1 MTDVKFPKNLSMNL
15 KRMEQGFSK
24 SRVKILPDIG
34 SGTVKSNGI
43 VRYRIPG
50 NGIYD
55 LRSIVKFF
63 TGKTTGTSAT
73 PSGLSLHFPRY
84 TSSLI
89 QNISITAGNTVLC
102 SINEYGLLYNAL
114 MDHEGA
120 DYSQFSKRCTE
131 MFDPT
136 IRYTSQTYTS
146 GTAGDN
152 KISAGK
158 LVNSTDTVAGSNDS
172 EVNMCINHFLGM
184 LNSLSTS
191 CIDLTNIG
199 DLFINIQ
206 FAPATVLW
214 HSSFPGSTTANLVP
228 TFSGVDYE
236 LKDMFITIDRLSF
249 QSATYYQL
257 ITQEL
262 IKPEGLQFGYYD
274 YYMVQGSLTGKSSG
288 IAMNFN
294 VNSAS
299 LDQCIATFRR
309 EDFNTIKPLIMYGS
323 LGIGASFVSLDEYL
337 SNPTAYTNNVT
348 GATALGF
355 TDLGDGFANSVAF
368 VRAGND
374 IKSSQ
379 WSINSINIDPY
390 ALTPIEIMQKNLQY
404 LGFMNQDLGTSGLH
418 PSCKSLFHYL
428 KYYFIDICS
437 LENISGDNSMWV
449 SGIDGR
455 NGGINIQYNATFS
468 SFNSSKVYP
477 IIWCRSTRVMKV
489 NAGRQI
495 TIDPVPSYA
504 Q

>member
-1 MTDVKFPKNLSMNL
+1 MTDVKFPKNLAMNL

-24 SRVKILPDIG
+24 TKVKILPDIG
-34 SGTVKSNGI
+34 SSGSVKSNGI

-63 TGKTTGTSAT
+63 TGKTTGTSAVVNN
-73 PSGLSLHFPRY
+73 LFLHFPRY

-136 IRYTSQTYTS
+136 VRYSIHSTPGNDTKL
-146 GTAGDN
+146 TAGRYLD
-152 KISAGK
+152 SAV
-158 LVNSTDTVAGSNDS
+158 VNSNDS
-172 EVNMCINHFLGM
+172 DVNMCINNFLGF
-184 LNSLSTS
+184 LNSLSTP

-214 HSSFPGSTTANLVP
+214 HSSFPTTTTATLVP
-228 TFSGVDYE
+228 TFSGVDFE

-274 YYMVQGSLTGKSSG
+274 YYMVAGSLTQKSSG
-288 IAMNFN
+288 ISMNFN

-309 EDFNTIKPLIMYGS
+309 EDYNTTRPLVMYGS

-348 GATALGF
+348 TGGATALGF

-390 ALTPIEIMQKNLQY
+390 ALSGIEIMQKNLQY
-404 LGFMNQDLGTSGLH
+404 LGFMNQDLGTSGVH
-418 PSCKSLFHYL
+418 PSCKSLLHYL

-437 LENISGDNSMWV
+437 LENISQDNSMWV
-449 SGIDGR
+449 SGLDGR
-455 NGGINIQYNATFS
+455 QGGINIQYSATFLS
-468 SFNSSKVYP
+468 TNTSKVYP

-489 NAGRQI
+489 NAGKQI

>member
-1 MTDVKFPKNLSMNL
+1 MTDVKFPKNLAMNL
-15 KRMEQGFSK
+15 KRMSEQGFSK
-24 SRVKILPDIG
+24 TKVKILPDIG

-43 VRYRIPG
+43 VRFRIAS

-55 LRSIVKFF
+55 FRSLAMFF
-63 TGKTTGTSAT
+63 NGKTTGTSSVIT
-73 PSGLSLHFPRY
+73 GLNLHFPRY
-84 TSSLI
+84 SSSLI

-136 IRYTSQTYTS
+136 VRYTTTTYSTS
-146 GTAGDN
+146 TVGDN
-152 KISAGK
+152 KISSAK
-158 LVNSTDTVAGSNDS
+158 YTDSAAVNANSSD
-172 EVNMCINHFLGM
+172 VNMCINNFLGF
-184 LNSLSTS
+184 LNSLSTP

-206 FAPATVLW
+206 FAPSTVLW
-214 HSSFPGSTTANLVP
+214 HSSLTSAQSANIASTP
-228 TFSGVDYE
+228 TFSSADYE
-236 LKDMFITIDRLSF
+236 LKDMFMTIDRLSF

-262 IKPEGLQFGYYD
+262 VKPEGLQFGYYD
-274 YYMVQGSLTGKSSG
+274 YYMVAGSVAMKSANVS
-288 IAMNFN
+288 MNFN
-294 VNSAS
+294 INSAS

-309 EDFNTIKPLIMYGS
+309 EDYNKIRPLVMYGS
-323 LGIGASFVSLDEYL
+323 LGLGVSHISIDEYL
-337 SNPTAYTNNVT
+337 SNPNAYTNNVST
-348 GATALGF
+348 GQATGLGI

-368 VRAGND
+368 VRPAND

-404 LGFMNQDLGTSGLH
+404 LGFMNQDLGTSGMH
-418 PSCKSLFHYL
+418 PSCKSLLHYL

-437 LENISGDNSMWV
+437 LENISGDNSM
-449 SGIDGR
+449 
-455 NGGINIQYNATFS
+455 
-468 SFNSSKVYP
+468 
-477 IIWCRSTRVMKV
+477 
-489 NAGRQI
+489 
-495 TIDPVPSYA
+495 
-504 Q
+504 